1 MNLND
6 YLIDNDRKI
15 GDLVN
20 LFSVGSVLDKVS
32 GDTFPMLPGGAIGF
46 DESMNLMD
54 MDISDD
60 SFDWYNSLANSDK
73 EVVDEVMDELA
84 YVDTMQEDEKLVFE
98 EQFGNDD
105 VSTDIDLDRDIP
117 DFDGTWKALDKI

>member
-20 LFSVGSVLDKVS
+20 LFSVGSVLDKVN

-84 YVDTMQEDEKLVFE
+84 YEDIAIFGGDTGIDADYDSE
-98 EQFGNDD
+98 
-105 VSTDIDLDRDIP
+105 IDLDRDVP
-117 DFDGTWKALDKI
+117 NG